1 MRRIRISL
9 GALLLAALI
18 AAVLV
23 LATAGLYT
31 NWLWFEE
38 VGYASVFIKMITSRL
53 ALGIAGGVLFGGFLL
68 ANLFYASRLRARMQ
82 LVTGDT
88 IEPQVTP
95 PFRLSLLILAAGAV
109 AAWVSGFSLS
119 LQWLLVQRFLNR
131 QTFGL
136 ADPVF
141 GRDAGF
147 YVFSLPFYSL
157 VYQFVFSLIVVSI
170 VGSAAVYLLTGG
182 LLSLGQG
189 RLSFHPRAKVHLS
202 VLVGLGFLARAGGY
216 FLEMARLV
224 YSPRGVAFGASYTDI
239 HAELPALKALIV
251 IAVIAALVT
260 LATASRRSARPAI
273 IAFIALV
280 VVSIALRQGYTTLIQ
295 QISVGPDEI
304 AKERP
309 FIEYNIRMTRAAFRL
324 DHISERDY
332 PAETTLNRE
341 SLTANADTIQN
352 IRLWDWRPLKQTY
365 SQLQEIRLYYTF
377 NDVDLDR
384 YIVDGKYRQVTLA
397 PREMNQSNIAEQAKT
412 WVNSHLKF
420 THGYGM
426 VMSPANEVGP
436 QGLPLFFIKDI
447 PPNSSADIKVT
458 RPEVYFGELTHEYV
472 IVGTREAEF
481 DYPLGDE
488 NAQTAYK
495 GRAGIPVGSF
505 LRRLAFSLRFRNY
518 EIALASA
525 ITSQSRLIMNRDLMT
540 RVTAIAPFLRY
551 DSDPYL
557 VVSDGRLFWILDA
570 YTVSSGFP
578 YSEPS
583 PRGFNYIRNSV
594 KVVIDAY
601 EGDTNFY
608 LFDTTD
614 PVVNSYA
621 AVFPGLFRPL
631 GELPDGLRKHIRYPA
646 DLFEVQAVMYS
657 TYHMQDPV
665 VFYNK
670 EDLWSLPVQGKQV
683 GQVSM
688 ESYYMIM
695 RLPGEKRPEYV
706 LLMPFTPS
714 KRQNMIAWLA
724 ARSDDPNY
732 GELTLF
738 KFPKDKLIYGPSQVD
753 ARIDQDADIS
763 PKITLWNQAGSQVI
777 RGNLLVIP
785 IDGSILYVEPLY
797 LQSSET
803 KLPELKRVIVNYG
816 DRVVMEDTLEKSLSA
831 IFGTPA
837 PQTPQPPGG
846 TQTVQQLI
854 ARAVTLYNDAQK
866 AIQAGDW
873 ATYGNLV
880 RQLGDVLSQL
890 ENRSR

>member
-9 GALLLAALI
+9 GALLLVALI

-31 NWLWFEE
+31 NWLWFQE
-38 VGYASVFIKMITSRL
+38 VGYAAIFLKMITSRL
-53 ALGIAGGVLFGGFLL
+53 VLGVVGGVLFGGFLL
-68 ANLFYASRLRARMQ
+68 ANLFYASRLRPRMQ
-82 LVTGDT
+82 LVAGDT
-88 IEPQVTP
+88 IEPQIAL
-95 PFRLSLLILAAGAV
+95 PFRLGLLTLAASAV

-119 LQWLLVQRFLNR
+119 LQWLVVQRFLNA
-131 QTFGL
+131 QPFNL
-136 ADPVF
+136 ADPIF
-141 GRDAGF
+141 GRDVGF

-157 VYQFVFSLIVVSI
+157 AYQFVFSMIVVSI
-170 VGSAAVYLLTGG
+170 AGSAAVYLFSGG

-202 VLVGLGFLARAGGY
+202 VLAGLAFLARAAGY

-239 HAELPALKALIV
+239 YAELPALKALIV
-251 IAVIAALVT
+251 LAVVAALVT
-260 LATASRRSARPAI
+260 LATAARRSARPAI
-273 IAFIALV
+273 VAFVGLV
-280 VVSIALRQGYTTLIQ
+280 VVSILLRQGYTTLVQ

-304 AKERP
+304 AKERR
-309 FIEYNIRMTRAAFRL
+309 FIEYNIMMTRAAFRL
-324 DHISERDY
+324 DHVSERDY
-332 PAETTLNRE
+332 PAETTLSRE
-341 SLTANADTIQN
+341 SLSQNADTIQN

-384 YIVDGKYRQVTLA
+384 YFINGKYRQVTLA
-397 PREMNQSNIAEQAKT
+397 VREMNQANLAEQAKT
-412 WVNSHLKF
+412 WVNKHLKF
-420 THGYGM
+420 THGYGI

-436 QGLPLFFIKDI
+436 QGLPLFFVKDI
-447 PPNSSADIKVT
+447 PPVSSADIKVT
-458 RPEVYFGELTHEYV
+458 RPEIYFGELTREYV
-472 IVGTREAEF
+472 IVGTREGEF

-488 NAQTAYK
+488 NAQVTYK
-495 GRAGIPVGSF
+495 GKAGIPFSSF
-505 LRRLAFSLRFRNY
+505 LRRVAFSLNFRDY

-540 RVTAIAPFLRY
+540 RVKAIAPFLRY

-557 VVSDGRLFWILDA
+557 VVDDGRLFWMLDA

-594 KVVIDAY
+594 KVVLDAY
-601 EGDTNFY
+601 EGDTKFY

-614 PVVNSYA
+614 PVVKSYA
-621 AVFPGLFRPL
+621 AIFPGLFRPL
-631 GELPDGLRKHIRYPA
+631 AEMPEGLRKHIRYPA
-646 DLFEVQAVMYS
+646 DLLEVQAAMYL

-670 EDLWSLPVQGKQV
+670 EDLWSLPTQGKQG
-683 GQVSM
+683 GQLTM

-695 RLPGEKRPEYV
+695 RLPGEKNPEYV

-714 KRQNMIAWLA
+714 KKQNMIAWLA

-732 GELTLF
+732 GELMLF

-763 PKITLWNQAGSQVI
+763 PKLTLWGQAGSQVI
-777 RGNLLVIP
+777 RGNMLVIP

-797 LQSSET
+797 LQSSDT

-816 DRVVMEDTLEKSLSA
+816 DRVVMEDTLERALSA
-831 IFGTPA
+831 IFGVAA
-837 PQTPQPPGG
+837 PQGPKPPIG
-846 TQTVQQLI
+846 TETVQQLI
-854 ARAVTLYNDAQK
+854 ARAVTLYKEAQQ
-866 AIQAGDW
+866 AIQAADW
-873 ATYGNLV
+873 ATYGSLV
-880 RQLGDVLSQL
+880 RQLGDVLTQL